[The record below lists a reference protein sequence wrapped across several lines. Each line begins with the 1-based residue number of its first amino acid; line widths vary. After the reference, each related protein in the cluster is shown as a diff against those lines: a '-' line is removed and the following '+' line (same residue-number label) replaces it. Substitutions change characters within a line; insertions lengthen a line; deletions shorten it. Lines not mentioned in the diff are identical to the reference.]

1 MPVAH
6 YDPLYLIIMGVAMIV
21 SHVVGLTLRSKM
33 AKYSRMPLPVAG
45 ADVATQML
53 ADHGLGSVQVISVAG
68 QLTDHYN
75 PAAKTVNLSEPVY
88 AINSVAA
95 AAVAAH
101 ECGHAVQD
109 ATGFPMLR
117 LRSRLVP
124 LVQFGSNLAPWIIM
138 IGIGLA
144 AGGNSPTVLLIGI
157 LLFATSTVFAL
168 VTLPVEFDASRRAL
182 AWLEKSGIATGLSH
196 NQAKDALR
204 WAAMTYV
211 VAALASIGQLLY
223 YVMLFLNARG
233 RRE

>member
-1 MPVAH
+1 MPAAT
-6 YDPLYLIIMGVAMIV
+6 YDPIYLIIMGLAMVA
-21 SHVVGLTLRSKM
+21 SHLVGLQLRRKF
-33 AKYSRMPLPVAG
+33 AKYDRVPLPVTG
-45 ADVATQML
+45 HDVAAQML
-53 ADHGLGSVQVISVAG
+53 ADHDLESVQVTSVPG

-75 PAAKTVNLSEPVY
+75 PKARTVNLSEPVF
-88 AINSVAA
+88 ASNSVSA

-109 ATGFPMLR
+109 ATGYPMLR
-117 LRSRLVP
+117 LRSGLVP
-124 LVQFGSNLAPWIIM
+124 MVQFGSNLAPWIIM

-144 AGGNSPTVLLIGI
+144 SGGNSPIVLGIGI
-157 LLFATSTVFAL
+157 LLFSLTTVFAL

-182 AWLEKSGIATGLSH
+182 AWLEKSRIATGLSH
-196 NQAKDALR
+196 DQAKDALF

-223 YVMLFLNARG
+223 YVLLFLRARD

>member
-1 MPVAH
+1 MV
-6 YDPLYLIIMGVAMIV
+6 V
-21 SHVVGLTLRSKM
+21 SHVVGLTLRHKM
-33 AKYSRMPLPVAG
+33 AKYSQVPLPVTG
-45 ADVATQML
+45 ADVAGQML
-53 ADHGLGSVQVISVAG
+53 SDHGLGSVEVISVQG

-75 PAAKTVNLSEPVY
+75 PSAKTVNLSEPVY
-88 AINSVAA
+88 AMNTVAA

-109 ATGFPMLR
+109 ATGYPMLR
-117 LRSRLVP
+117 LRSGLVP

-138 IGIGLA
+138 IGVGLA
-144 AGGNSPTVLLIGI
+144 AGGNSPTVLLVGI
-157 LLFATSTVFAL
+157 VLFALSTLFAL

-182 AWLEKSGIATGLSH
+182 AWLEKSGIARGLSH
-196 NQAKDALR
+196 SQAKDALR

-223 YVMLFLNARG
+223 YIMLFLNARN